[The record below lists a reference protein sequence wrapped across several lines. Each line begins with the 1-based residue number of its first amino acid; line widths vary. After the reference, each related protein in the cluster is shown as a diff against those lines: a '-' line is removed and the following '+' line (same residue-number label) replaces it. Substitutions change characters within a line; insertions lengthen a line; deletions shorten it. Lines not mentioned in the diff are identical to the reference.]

1 MVRVGS
7 VGSHQAGDA
16 KKPFMESPHTY
27 HRYRCHYQQQR
38 WQHVPTNLRV
48 FFFTT
53 AQQGSIFSNEPDY
66 GGSSNDNG
74 SFHANG
80 YYYFSSLLSLADGY
94 VFIYLSEGKP
104 GLHQATFYWLT
115 DPNGYH

>member
-1 MVRVGS
+1 M
-7 VGSHQAGDA
+7 
-16 KKPFMESPHTY
+16 
-27 HRYRCHYQQQR
+27 YQQL
-38 WQHVPTNLRV
+38 TFD

-66 GGSSNDNG
+66 GSSSNDNG

-80 YYYFSSLLSLADGY
+80 YYYFSSLLSLADDY

-104 GLHQATFYWLT
+104 GLHLATLY
-115 DPNGYH
+115 